1 MDASQAFLPKEPRLV
16 PFYEED
22 AGTNPPEIT
31 VSIPQWLDNCLFA
44 QLGAIHAPAGAAR
57 SFDHNLRSSKSEIS
71 VYLGTYFPRS
81 LAEAFVVFDNLLSDK
96 KYAECLSQQETI
108 DICSVGTGTGGD
120 LLGLILAL
128 ENRILSLKKLNILSI
143 GATMEDMRARTG
155 FPEEQLVFNHR
166 LPRKIARVAQ
176 YANREGDPLEDRC
189 RNEGSENPYF
199 LRYDSL
205 ESQLNAIKT
214 IVETRELEDV
224 GILLPDNDKVGF
236 AANYLRNHG
245 FPVEYKAGF
254 DSNLNFTTSNPKVMT
269 YHSAKGLQFEA
280 VFLPGCETS
289 AIDRGDGF
297 NEPLYVA
304 MTRTYRYLYIMYT
317 QCLPD
322 VLADVPGSLYSSTLE
337 RETELL

>member
-1 MDASQAFLPKEPRLV
+1 
-16 PFYEED
+16 
-22 AGTNPPEIT
+22 
-31 VSIPQWLDNCLFA
+31 
-44 QLGAIHAPAGAAR
+44 
-57 SFDHNLRSSKSEIS
+57 
-71 VYLGTYFPRS
+71 
-81 LAEAFVVFDNLLSDK
+81 
-96 KYAECLSQQETI
+96 
-108 DICSVGTGTGGD
+108 
-120 LLGLILAL
+120 
-128 ENRILSLKKLNILSI
+128 
-143 GATMEDMRARTG
+143 MEDMRARTG

>member
-1 MDASQAFLPKEPRLV
+1 MPKEPRLV

>member
-1 MDASQAFLPKEPRLV
+1 MAKRDFYVRESEMDDFQRRVINSRSNGSLIVKGC
-16 PFYEED
+16 
-22 AGTNPPEIT
+22 AGSGKSLLALWKLHDI
-31 VSIPQWLDNCLFA
+31 VSNNKGSA
-44 QLGAIHAPAGAAR
+44 QLIVFTKALRDYFVEGCREI
-57 SFDHNLRSSKSEIS
+57 NLDPSLINYWDSWRKSPTNADYTFVDEAQD
-71 VYLGTYFPRS
+71 FS
-81 LAEAFVVFDNLLSDK
+81 LQDIDEMRRHSGHLLLYGDS
-96 KYAECLSQQETI
+96 SQQLYAWK
-108 DICSVGTGTGGD
+108 G
-120 LLGLILAL
+120 
-128 ENRILSLKKLNILSI
+128 NR
-143 GATMEDMRARTG
+143 ATMEDMRARTG